1 MRVHKGFC
9 GINGS
14 IGRNRACPARE
25 RERERERVVRAGRI
39 LFVVNSFDAM
49 VSSATP
55 RNARTVSGYGIL
67 GEFAA
72 VSRYVGLLSSNGKA

>member
-1 MRVHKGFC
+1 M
-9 GINGS
+9 NS
-14 IGRNRACPARE
+14 NIGRNRACPA

-39 LFVVNSFDAM
+39 LFVVNSLDAM
-49 VSSATP
+49 VSSAT